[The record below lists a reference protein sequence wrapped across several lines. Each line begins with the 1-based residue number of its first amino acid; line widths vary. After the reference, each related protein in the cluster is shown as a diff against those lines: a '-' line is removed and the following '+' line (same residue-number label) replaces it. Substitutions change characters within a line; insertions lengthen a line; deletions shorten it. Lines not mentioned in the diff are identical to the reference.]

1 MGKGSKNMKK
11 TFFIKG
17 LVLILLGVGIIS
29 WGLINDLNG
38 SWFGFGGGLLG
49 IGLASLIRCFI
60 YVKDKE
66 YLEKVEIE
74 THDERNIQI
83 AVKSG
88 NAAFRIGML
97 IFCILE
103 LFLFLLGYKEIG
115 LLIGMLLCLNCVI
128 YFVLFKYYQRK
139 I

>member
-1 MGKGSKNMKK
+1 M
-11 TFFIKG
+11 I
-17 LVLILLGVGIIS
+17 
-29 WGLINDLNG
+29 
-38 SWFGFGGGLLG
+38 
-49 IGLASLIRCFI
+49 SLIRCFI

-83 AVKSG
+83 AIKSG
-88 NAAFRIGML
+88 NAAFRIGVI

-103 LFLFLLGYKEIG
+103 LFLLLLGYKEIG